1 MSVLV
6 KRPCSDPNGTNG
18 DELNATGDIKV
29 LSIIGAHRSG
39 STVLDRVLG
48 LLDGFL
54 CTGELRF
61 FYLRSA
67 GAGYCGCGK
76 LLKDCDFWSEVH
88 NTVMINGGSP
98 VDPMQIRAWQEEELR
113 SRSIWRI
120 LRRHPRS
127 AADWS
132 ALAGY
137 IDAFGRLYRAIAE
150 VSGVRVI
157 VDSSKVPKH
166 SAILDSISGI
176 APYYI
181 HLVRDPRGVAY
192 SWENQKRYPHS
203 NALTKQ
209 YSTRSSVAR
218 WAGMNILSEVV
229 CGTRGRQRSLRVRY
243 EDFVSH
249 PARTLADIGRVVDER
264 VDTSVVADDGTVEF
278 QLDHTVEGNP
288 NRIVTGPGRLR
299 EDTKWVR
306 GLTPTQKLLATSI
319 GLPLIL
325 RYRYPVIPRSFARSS
340 ASQPADPPG

>member
-1 MSVLV
+1 VLG
-6 KRPCSDPNGTNG
+6 RPRDDG
-18 DELNATGDIKV
+18 DDLNATDDVKV

-61 FYLRSA
+61 FFLRSA
-67 GAGYCGCGK
+67 GTGYCGCGK
-76 LLKDCDFWSEVH
+76 LLRDCDFWSKIH
-88 NTVMINGGSP
+88 DTVMVNGGVRLDP
-98 VDPMQIRAWQEEELR
+98 VQIRAWQEDELR

-127 AADWS
+127 TADWP

-150 VSGVRVI
+150 VSGARVI

-166 SAILDSISGI
+166 AAVLESIPGI
-176 APYYI
+176 TPYYI

-192 SWENQKRYPHS
+192 SWERQKRYPHS
-203 NALTKQ
+203 NALTKH
-209 YSTRSSVAR
+209 YSTTYSVAR

-229 CGTRGRQRSLRVRY
+229 CRSRGKQRSFRVRY
-243 EDFVSH
+243 EDFVRH
-249 PARTLADIGRVVDER
+249 PAKTLADIGRVVDEH
-264 VDTSVVADDGTVEF
+264 VETSVVADDGTVEF

-288 NRIVTGPGRLR
+288 DRIDTGRGRLR

-306 GLTPTQKLLATSI
+306 CLTPSQKLLATSI

-325 RYRYPVIPRSFARSS
+325 RYGYRVIPRSPARSA
-340 ASQPADPPG
+340 ASPADPPR

>member
-1 MSVLV
+1 
-6 KRPCSDPNGTNG
+6 
-18 DELNATGDIKV
+18 LNATGDVKV

-67 GAGYCGCGK
+67 GEGYCGCGK
-76 LLKDCDFWSEVH
+76 LLRDCDFWSKIH
-88 NTVMINGGSP
+88 NTVMVNGGSP
-98 VDPMQIRAWQEEELR
+98 LDPMQIRAWQEEELR

-120 LRRHPRS
+120 LRPYPRS
-127 AADWS
+127 TADWP

-150 VSGVRVI
+150 VSGARVI

-166 SAILDSISGI
+166 AAVLEAIPGI
-176 APYYI
+176 TPYYI
-181 HLVRDPRGVAY
+181 HLVRDPRGVAH
-192 SWENQKRYPHS
+192 SWERQKRYPHS
-203 NALTKQ
+203 NALTNQ
-209 YSTRSSVAR
+209 YSTTYSVAR
-218 WAGMNILSEVV
+218 WAGINILSEVV
-229 CGTRGRQRSLRVRY
+229 CRTISTQRSLRVRY
-243 EDFVSH
+243 EDFVNH
-249 PARTLADIGRVVDER
+249 PARTLADIGQLVDER
-264 VDTSVVADDGTVEF
+264 VDASVVADDGSVEF

-288 NRIVTGPGRLR
+288 DRIITGSGRLR

-306 GLTPTQKLLATSI
+306 SLTPSQKLLATSI

-325 RYRYPVIPRSFARSS
+325 RYGYPVIPRSLAQSS
-340 ASQPADPPG
+340 ASHPVDPPG

>member
-1 MSVLV
+1 VSVLL
-6 KRPCSDPNGTNG
+6 KRPCSDDSGTNG
-18 DELNATGDIKV
+18 DELNATGNIKV

-61 FYLRSA
+61 FFLRSA

-76 LLKDCDFWSEVH
+76 LLRDCDFWSKIH
-88 NTVMINGGSP
+88 DTVMVNGGSP
-98 VDPMQIRAWQEEELR
+98 LDPMQIRAWQEEELR
-113 SRSIWRI
+113 SRSTWRI
-120 LRRHPRS
+120 LRQRPRS
-127 AADWS
+127 TADWP

-150 VSGVRVI
+150 VSGARVI
-157 VDSSKVPKH
+157 IDSSKVPKH
-166 SAILDSISGI
+166 AAVLESIPEI
-176 APYYI
+176 TPYYI
-181 HLVRDPRGVAY
+181 HLVRDPRGVAH
-192 SWENQKRYPHS
+192 SWERQKRYPHS

-209 YSTRSSVAR
+209 YSTTYSVAR
-218 WAGMNILSEVV
+218 WAGINILSEVV
-229 CGTRGRQRSLRVRY
+229 CRTRGRQRTLRVRY
-243 EDFVSH
+243 EDFVRH

-288 NRIVTGPGRLR
+288 DRVDTGRGRLR
-299 EDTKWVR
+299 EDAKWVR
-306 GLTPTQKLLATSI
+306 GLTPAQKLLATSV

-325 RYRYPVIPRSFARSS
+325 RYGYPVIPRSLARRA
-340 ASQPADPPG
+340 ASPADPPG